1 MAKKKKALVAANP
14 YKDGIDAKPVKSFFV
29 EMLTR
34 DIALDD
40 AILDLLDNCVDGI
53 QRSET
58 KRNLGKF
65 DLIISMQMFG
75 IIP

>member
-1 MAKKKKALVAANP
+1 MTNVLKYEKIAGPSRENVDAA
-14 YKDGIDAKPVKSFFV
+14 PVKSFFV

-53 QRSET
+53 VT
-58 KRNLGKF
+58 
-65 DLIISMQMFG
+65 I
-75 IIP
+75 